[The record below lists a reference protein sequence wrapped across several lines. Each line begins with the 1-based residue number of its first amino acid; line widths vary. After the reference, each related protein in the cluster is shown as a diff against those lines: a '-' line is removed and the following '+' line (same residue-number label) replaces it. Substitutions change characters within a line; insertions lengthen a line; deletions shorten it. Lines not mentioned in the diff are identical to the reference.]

1 MIKTELLNNGTL
13 IRHYSDDETKEL
25 LQVETG
31 VRYGDAVDVNPCPYT
46 YEEVDKP
53 VEELENDNENE

>member
-13 IRHYSDDETKEL
+13 ILHYSDDETKEL
-25 LQVETG
+25 LQVETNT
-31 VRYGDAVDVNPCPYT
+31 RYDSAVDIVPCPYT

-53 VEELENDNENE
+53 VEETEEVVEE